1 MRGAQK
7 AQPFGHPLNGNA
19 KGLPTFGNQLKRE
32 ALRTES
38 GRATRVEVGTVERLI
53 QIRDLSRTCRITI
66 RVFIV
71 QPGLSKAEAADHQL
85 AVLGVTEKFLQET
98 YQVPLQVYCS

>member
-1 MRGAQK
+1 
-7 AQPFGHPLNGNA
+7 L
-19 KGLPTFGNQLKRE
+19 
-32 ALRTES
+32 
-38 GRATRVEVGTVERLI
+38 EVGTLERLI
-53 QIRDLSRTCRITI
+53 QVRDLSRTCKVTI

-71 QPGLSKAEAADHQL
+71 QPALSKALAADHQL